1 MRLRRHLRED
11 PIKPSKLRRDKKL
24 MKIVRMLAASAVVAA
39 IAAIPA
45 YAQGT
50 RPAGATPRP
59 AASPAP
65 GTAPA
70 KVAVPETRIA
80 FVDTEAFADEKVGI
94 TRFVR
99 ALQTLEREFKPKT
112 DEMLGIQA
120 KMEQLAKDIETL
132 SKSQVVDQ
140 RSIQAK
146 RDEGGRLE
154 RELKYKKEEYDA
166 ATPKRYRELVAP
178 ISADIGQELD
188 AFRKQHGITLVLDV
202 TKLLPV
208 ILSADNA
215 LDITE
220 PFIAYYNAR
229 HPVPASSPAPK

>member
-1 MRLRRHLRED
+1 
-11 PIKPSKLRRDKKL
+11 
-24 MKIVRMLAASAVVAA
+24 MKIVRMLAAAAVVTA
-39 IAAIPA
+39 IAAVPV

-50 RPAGATPRP
+50 RPAGTPPRP

-70 KVAVPETRIA
+70 RVAVPESKIA

-94 TRFVR
+94 KRFVR
-99 ALQTLEREFKPKT
+99 GLQALQLEFKPQS
-112 DEMLGIQA
+112 DQMLGIQA
-120 KMEQLAKDIETL
+120 KMAQLAKDIETL
-132 SKSQVVDQ
+132 SKSQLVNQ
-140 RSIQAK
+140 SSIQAK
-146 RDEGGRLE
+146 QEEGSRLE
-154 RELKYKKEEYDA
+154 RELKYKKEEYEA
-166 ATPKRYRELVAP
+166 AMPKRYRELVSP
-178 ISADIGQELD
+178 ISADIGKELD
-188 AFRKQHGITLVLDV
+188 AFRKEHGITLVFDV

-215 LDITE
+215 MDITE